1 MGALKPE
8 SIVLSYRREDSIAIT
23 GRLHDRL
30 TAQFGPG
37 TVFKDFDS
45 IPLGVNFKAYI
56 DQAISRCSVVIAVIG
71 ENWLGGVGGAS
82 RLDDPRDFVRLE
94 IESALQR
101 DVPIIPLL
109 VNGAQMPLPEA
120 LPESMRELAYRN
132 GTVIGYDP
140 HFNDDVRR
148 VIAGLEKLLN
158 IAPPPPPS
166 PPAKPAT
173 RPAAPVPPALRIYDG
188 HLLESL
194 VIEVM
199 GGKVANIIPR
209 AQVLPVSQTT
219 VFSTAEDQQSTVEI
233 HVLAGDDPAASANRS
248 LGRFQVIGFRTG
260 PRGQPQI
267 NVTFSVDR
275 SGKVTVSA
283 VDRMT
288 AKKLL
293 AYRPEDT

>member
-1 MGALKPE
+1 MGTLKPD

-45 IPLGVNFKAYI
+45 IPLGVNFKSYI

-71 ENWLGGVGGAS
+71 ENWLGSAGGSS

-101 DVPIIPLL
+101 EIPIVPLL
-109 VNGAQMPLPEA
+109 VNGARMPPPEA
-120 LPESMRELAYRN
+120 LPESLRELAYRN

-148 VIAGLEKLLN
+148 VIAGLETLLD
-158 IAPPPPPS
+158 IAPAAAPVA
-166 PPAKPAT
+166 PAP
-173 RPAAPVPPALRIYDG
+173 RPAPPVPPALRTYDG

-199 GGKVANIIPR
+199 GDKVANIIPR
-209 AQVLPVSQTT
+209 AHALPVSQME
-219 VFSTAEDQQSTVEI
+219 VFSTAEDQQGSIEI

-248 LGRFQVIGFRTG
+248 LGRFHVIGFRAG

-283 VDRMT
+283 VERVT
-288 AKKLL
+288 LKKLL